1 MQLAQLLGGANFQF
15 FVRRCSY
22 NYLVVFLELKTKTQ
36 IKGAKMTTDKGHFN
50 TQFLGEPVKLP
61 AQNVAATPQVN
72 RKAPTT
78 LVIVLIAAI
87 GSIVGAYLGAYGATG
102 SLPFISSTQ
111 NVVINNPSSVNW
123 VSAAAA
129 KGLPS
134 VVTISASGNTSAGTG
149 SGVVLTND
157 GYILTNAH
165 VVTMNGSTDDVRIEI
180 KTSAGKIFKASIVGT
195 DPTNDL
201 AVIKAAGSGFSPI
214 DFADSSVVNVG
225 DFAVAI
231 GAPLGY
237 DATVTSGVISAL
249 NRTISVES
257 ASAPD
262 DGGSSLQ
269 LWQNQGNV
277 PPVNLNVI
285 QTDAAINPGNSG
297 GALVND
303 KGELIGIN
311 VAIAS
316 SAQTSSE
323 AGNIGVGFAIPSNV
337 AKRVADAIIET
348 GKVSHGLLG
357 AIVSDAKFSES
368 AGSFSVGAKI
378 EKLSTGGA
386 AEQAGLK
393 VGDVIIECDG
403 KAIDTAKT
411 LTAAIRSNQ
420 AFAKVSLKA
429 LRDGSEITVDVTLGD
444 ASTIN

>member
-1 MQLAQLLGGANFQF
+1 
-15 FVRRCSY
+15 
-22 NYLVVFLELKTKTQ
+22 
-36 IKGAKMTTDKGHFN
+36 MTDNKGHFN
-50 TQFLGEPVKLP
+50 NQFLGEKVSLP
-61 AQNVAATPQVN
+61 APSHPTQAPVS
-72 RKAPTT
+72 RKSPTT
-78 LVIVLIAAI
+78 LVVVLIATI

-111 NVVINNPSSVNW
+111 NVVINNPNNVNW

-134 VVTISASGNTSAGTG
+134 VVTLSVSGKSSAGTG
-149 SGVVLTND
+149 SGVVLSSD

-165 VVTMNGSTDDVRIEI
+165 VVTLDGATENVKIEI

-214 DFADSSVVNVG
+214 EFADSSLVNVG

-231 GAPLGY
+231 GSPLGY
-237 DATVTSGVISAL
+237 DATVTSGVISAM
-249 NRTISVES
+249 NRTISVDS
-257 ASAPD
+257 AAVPE
-262 DGGSSLQ
+262 DGSSSLQ
-269 LWQNQGNV
+269 LWQERTDRA
-277 PPVNLNVI
+277 PVNLDVI

-303 KGELIGIN
+303 KGQLIGIN

-316 SAQTSSE
+316 AASGSSQ

-337 AKRVADAIIET
+337 AKRVADQIIKT

-357 AIVSDAKFSES
+357 AMVSDAKFSDSS
-368 AGSFSVGAKI
+368 ASFSVGARI
-378 EKLSTGGA
+378 EKLTPDGP

-393 VGDVIIECDG
+393 VGDVVIECDG
-403 KAIDTAKT
+403 SPIDSAKT
-411 LTAAIRSNQ
+411 LTAAIRSKP
-420 AFAKVSLKA
+420 ASAKVTLKV
-429 LRDGSEITVDVTLGD
+429 LRDGSEISIVATLGD
-444 ASTIN
+444 AATN

>member
-1 MQLAQLLGGANFQF
+1 
-15 FVRRCSY
+15 
-22 NYLVVFLELKTKTQ
+22 
-36 IKGAKMTTDKGHFN
+36 MTDNKGHFN
-50 TQFLGEPVKLP
+50 NQFLGEKVSLP
-61 AQNVAATPQVN
+61 APSHPTQAPVS
-72 RKAPTT
+72 RKSPTT
-78 LVIVLIAAI
+78 LVVVLIATI

-111 NVVINNPSSVNW
+111 NVVINNPNNVNW

-134 VVTISASGNTSAGTG
+134 VVTLSVSGKNSAGTG
-149 SGVVLTND
+149 SGVVLSSD

-165 VVTMNGSTDDVRIEI
+165 VVTLDGATENVKIEI

-214 DFADSSVVNVG
+214 EFADSSLVNVG

-231 GAPLGY
+231 GSPLGY
-237 DATVTSGVISAL
+237 DATVTSGVISAM
-249 NRTISVES
+249 NRTISVDS
-257 ASAPD
+257 AAVPE
-262 DGGSSLQ
+262 DGSSSLQ
-269 LWQNQGNV
+269 LWQERTDRA
-277 PPVNLNVI
+277 PVNLDVI

-303 KGELIGIN
+303 KGQLIGIN

-316 SAQTSSE
+316 AASSSSQ

-337 AKRVADAIIET
+337 AKRVADQIIKT

-357 AIVSDAKFSES
+357 AMVSDAKFSDSS
-368 AGSFSVGAKI
+368 ASFSVGARI
-378 EKLSTGGA
+378 EKLTPDGS

-393 VGDVIIECDG
+393 VGDVVIECDG
-403 KAIDTAKT
+403 SPIDSAKT
-411 LTAAIRSNQ
+411 LTAAIRSKP
-420 AFAKVSLKA
+420 ASAKVTLKV
-429 LRDGSEITVDVTLGD
+429 LRDGSEISIVATLGD
-444 ASTIN
+444 AATN

>member
-1 MQLAQLLGGANFQF
+1 VHLAQLLGGANFQF

>member
-1 MQLAQLLGGANFQF
+1 LTEKK
-15 FVRRCSY
+15 SHY
-22 NYLVVFLELKTKTQ
+22 
-36 IKGAKMTTDKGHFN
+36 N
-50 TQFLGEPVKLP
+50 TQFLGESVKLP
-61 AQNVAATPQVN
+61 AQSIGVPPART

-78 LVIVLIAAI
+78 LVIVLVAGI
-87 GSIVGAYLGAYGATG
+87 GSIVGAYLGAYGANG
-102 SLPFISSTQ
+102 SVPFLSSTQ

-134 VVTISASGNTSAGTG
+134 VVTLSVSGRTASGTG

-165 VVTMNGSTDDVRIEI
+165 VVTMNGQTEGVRIEI
-180 KTSAGKIFKASIVGT
+180 KTSAGKIFRAKIVGT

-201 AVIKAAGSGFSPI
+201 AVIKASGSGFSPI
-214 DFADSSVVNVG
+214 EFADSALVNVG

-237 DATVTSGVISAL
+237 DATVTSGVISAK

-257 ASAPD
+257 AEAPD

-269 LWQNQGNV
+269 LWQDQDV

-303 KGELIGIN
+303 KGQLIGVN

-316 SAQTSSE
+316 SGSISGE

-337 AKRVADAIIET
+337 AKRVSDQIIKT
-348 GKVSHGLLG
+348 GTVTHGLLG
-357 AIVSDAKFSES
+357 AIVNDAKFSD
-368 AGSFSVGAKI
+368 AAASFSVGAQI
-378 EKLSTGGA
+378 QGLAPGGPAEK
-386 AEQAGLK
+386 AGLK
-393 VGDVIIECDG
+393 EGDVIIECEG
-403 KAIDTAKT
+403 KAIDGAKT
-411 LTAAIRSNQ
+411 LTAAIRSNP
-420 AFAKVSLKA
+420 AFAKVTLKV
-429 LRDGSEITVDVTLGD
+429 LRDGTEFTISVTLGD
-444 ASTIN
+444 AAANK

>member
-1 MQLAQLLGGANFQF
+1 
-15 FVRRCSY
+15 
-22 NYLVVFLELKTKTQ
+22 
-36 IKGAKMTTDKGHFN
+36 MTDDKRHFN
-50 TQFLGEPVKLP
+50 TQFLGDSVKLP
-61 AQNVAATPQVN
+61 VQNVGTTAPVT

-78 LVIVLIAAI
+78 LVVVLLASIA
-87 GSIVGAYLGAYGATG
+87 SIVGAYLGAYGATG

-134 VVTISASGNTSAGTG
+134 VVTISASTKTSSGTG
-149 SGVVLTND
+149 SGVVLSTD

-165 VVTMNGSTDDVRIEI
+165 VVTMNGQTDGVKIEI
-180 KTSAGKIFKASIVGT
+180 KTFAGRIFRATVVGT

-214 DFADSSVVNVG
+214 EFADSSSVNVG

-277 PPVNLNVI
+277 PPVNLDVI

-297 GALVND
+297 GALLDSQGRIIGVNS
-303 KGELIGIN
+303 
-311 VAIAS
+311 AIATLS
-316 SAQTSSE
+316 SGGTSGS
-323 AGNIGVGFAIPSNV
+323 IGLGFAIPINE
-337 AKRVADAIIET
+337 AKRVVDELIAT
-348 GKVSHGLLG
+348 GKSTRPVLGIFFDTTFTGTGAKIGRLSPNEGAEKAGIPAGSVITAIDGVKIADQVG
-357 AIVSDAKFSES
+357 AIVKIRSYAP
-368 AGSFSVGAKI
+368 GSTITVTVT
-378 EKLSTGGA
+378 LPTGGS
-386 AEQAGLK
+386 QSFK
-393 VGDVIIECDG
+393 
-403 KAIDTAKT
+403 
-411 LTAAIRSNQ
+411 
-420 AFAKVSLKA
+420 
-429 LRDGSEITVDVTLGD
+429 VTLGT
-444 ASTIN
+444 APSN